1 MMREDRKLVYVVG
14 FDFIRDALFE
24 IDRFDCKEGREILVT
39 SATQASK
46 TKVQ

>member
-24 IDRFDCKEGREILVT
+24 IDRFDRKEGRKVFIT
-39 SATQASK
+39 SATG
-46 TKVQ
+46 